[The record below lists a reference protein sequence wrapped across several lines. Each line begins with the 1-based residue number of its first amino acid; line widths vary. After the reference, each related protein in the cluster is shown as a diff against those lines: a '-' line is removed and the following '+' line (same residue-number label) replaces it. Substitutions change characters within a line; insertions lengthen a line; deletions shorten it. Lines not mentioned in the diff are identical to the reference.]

1 MILNIIT
8 YGCWIRAQVQI
19 KLELKS
25 AAKNARESWGQLINH
40 GHVSF

>member
-19 KLELKS
+19 KLDLKS
-25 AAKNARESWGQLINH
+25 AAKNA
-40 GHVSF
+40 